1 MTDFHPI
8 TRRRALR
15 TLFCSSAALS
25 LNLRAADEVP
35 PTVGKPDLDFL
46 CIGDFG
52 TGSRDQHRVAAAMAT
67 MVKQHNRKP
76 DALWLLGDNFYDRDR
91 SPGGFS
97 VTSPR
102 WKSVIEDMYPADVFP
117 GPMHAVL
124 GNHDYH
130 DNPGGQ
136 DIQLAYARQK
146 GIRWHLPSKWYR
158 VDAGTKDPLV
168 TFLCL
173 DSNLPEVSGGKNK
186 KAGAERSSLTQAEAD
201 AQLAWLKAELAKP
214 RAPFTI
220 VVAHHPIYSNGEHG
234 DTKALVRQWD
244 ELFQQHRVH
253 AYLCGHDHD
262 LQHLELEGRFT
273 SYVLS
278 GGGGA
283 SSRKLSETH
292 KNCFGASRHGFTR
305 LTVTQDALGFSHHTA
320 DGKTLHRFSKARDGK
335 VTIGA

>member
-25 LNLRAADEVP
+25 LNLRAADDAP
-35 PTVGKPDLDFL
+35 SAGQPDLDFL

-52 TGSRDQHRVAAAMAT
+52 TGSKDQQRVAAAMAA
-67 MVKQHNRKP
+67 MAKQHNRKP

-130 DNPGGQ
+130 DNAGGQ
-136 DIQLAYARQK
+136 NIQLAYARQN
-146 GIRWHLPSKWYR
+146 GIRWHMPAKWYR
-158 VDAGTKDPLV
+158 VDAGGKDPLV

-186 KAGAERSSLTQAEAD
+186 KAGTERSSLSQTEAD
-201 AQLAWLKAELAKP
+201 AQLAWIKSELAKP

-234 DTKALVRQWD
+234 DTEALVRQWD
-244 ELFQQHRVH
+244 KLFQEHRVH

-283 SSRKLSETH
+283 SSRKLKETH
-292 KNCFGASRHGFTR
+292 KDCFGASRHGFTR
-305 LTVTQDALGFSHHTA
+305 LTVTRDALGFSHHTA

>member
-1 MTDFHPI
+1 MSDLHAI
-8 TRRRALR
+8 TRRRAIR

-25 LNLRAADEVP
+25 LNLRANEPAPAPAAE
-35 PTVGKPDLDFL
+35 LEFL

-52 TGSRDQHRVAAAMAT
+52 TGAKDQQRVARAMAAFAEGRG
-67 MVKQHNRKP
+67 RKP
-76 DALWLLGDNFYDRDR
+76 DALWMLGDNFYDRDKA
-91 SPGGFS
+91 PGGFS
-97 VTSPR
+97 VESPR
-102 WKSVIEDMYPADVFP
+102 WKQVIEDMYPADRFP

-136 DIQLAYARQK
+136 DVQLAYARK
-146 GIRWHLPSKWYR
+146 PGMRWHLPAKWYR
-158 VDAGTKDPLV
+158 VDLGKPDPLV

-186 KAGAERSSLTQAEAD
+186 KTASERGALTQEEAK
-201 AQLAWLKAELAKP
+201 AQLTWFKAELAKP
-214 RAPFTI
+214 RAPFT
-220 VVAHHPIYSNGEHG
+220 VVIAHHPLYSNGEHG
-234 DTKALVRQWD
+234 DTEALVKQWD
-244 ELFQQHRVH
+244 GLLQSHRVH

-262 LQHLELEGRFT
+262 LQHLELEGKFT

-283 SSRKLSETH
+283 STRKLSDTH
-292 KNCFGASRHGFTR
+292 KNCFAASRHGFTR
-305 LTVTQDALGFSHHTA
+305 LGVSRDALHFSHHTA
-320 DGKTLHRFSKARDGK
+320 DGKTLHRFSKAVDGK